1 MTAAASTPRP
11 PVLIFGAHLAA
22 LGALRVIAQH
32 GIRCFVVDDTDN
44 IIARSRWYRPTER
57 KLVESPDSDALAEVL
72 GSLRLKR
79 AVLLCCS
86 DQWALAVAGL
96 PAELKERFPA
106 SLSSRDTIEQF
117 VDKDRFRD
125 LVDRLDI
132 PRPRT
137 VLIHDRADLEGVS
150 DDDLTNGFLKPTE
163 LHLHNRRFGTKGAFV
178 GSREAAAALVDQAS
192 AAGIT
197 YMLQEFIPGDMSQ
210 TVLID
215 GFVDRAGT
223 IKTILAR
230 RRVRMD
236 PPRLANTCSD
246 VTIPLA
252 DVEDCLP
259 GVRAMLAATD
269 YRGIFNVE
277 FKFDRRDGRFKII
290 ELNPRSTWYAGH
302 IARAGIDLPWMSYL
316 DAQGL
321 PVPAQASYQIGRYGL
336 YEILDATAIVRAWSG
351 FHRPQGRVVEPWLHG
366 DRTLFWWRD
375 PMPAVSGVS
384 HIIAK
389 RLGRL
394 TGRGPRRSQPA
405 I

>member
-1 MTAAASTPRP
+1 
-11 PVLIFGAHLAA
+11 
-22 LGALRVIAQH
+22 
-32 GIRCFVVDDTDN
+32 
-44 IIARSRWYRPTER
+44 
-57 KLVESPDSDALAEVL
+57 
-72 GSLRLKR
+72 
-79 AVLLCCS
+79 
-86 DQWALAVAGL
+86 
-96 PAELKERFPA
+96 
-106 SLSSRDTIEQF
+106 
-117 VDKDRFRD
+117 
-125 LVDRLDI
+125 
-132 PRPRT
+132 
-137 VLIHDRADLEGVS
+137 
-150 DDDLTNGFLKPTE
+150 
-163 LHLHNRRFGTKGAFV
+163 
-178 GSREAAAALVDQAS
+178 
-192 AAGIT
+192 
-197 YMLQEFIPGDMSQ
+197 MLQEFIPGDMSK

-277 FKFDRRDGRFKII
+277 FKFDQRDGQFKII

-302 IARAGIDLPWMSYL
+302 IARAGLDLPWMSYL
-316 DAQGL
+316 DAQDL
-321 PVPAQASYQIGRYGL
+321 PVPAQASYQVGRYGL

-351 FHRPQGRVVEPWLHG
+351 FHRPEGRVVEPWLHG

-394 TGRGPRRSQPA
+394 TGRGRGRSQPA